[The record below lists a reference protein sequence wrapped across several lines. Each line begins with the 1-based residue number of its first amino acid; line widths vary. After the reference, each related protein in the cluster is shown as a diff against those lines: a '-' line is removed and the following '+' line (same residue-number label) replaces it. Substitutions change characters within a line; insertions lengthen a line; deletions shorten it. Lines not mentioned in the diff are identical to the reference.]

1 MLTGT
6 RPTHRVSSSTGA
18 HPSLL
23 ELQQA
28 LSMAESVA
36 PARPPRID
44 ANERLAL
51 QLIARMQA
59 DYKKSLPF
67 LDLQDRSRQYSVREQ
82 FPELAGTHAR

>member
-1 MLTGT
+1 MLTET
-6 RPTHRVSSSTGA
+6 KQTLRTY
-18 HPSLL
+18 PSLL
-23 ELQQA
+23 SLQKA
-28 LSMAESVA
+28 LSAAESVA

-67 LDLQDRSRQYSVREQ
+67 SDLQDISRPYVHREHIR
-82 FPELAGTHAR
+82 EMAGTHAR

>member
-6 RPTHRVSSSTGA
+6 KPTNRLSPPLRA

-28 LSMAESVA
+28 LSMAESA
-36 PARPPRID
+36 TPARPPRID

-59 DYKKSLPF
+59 NYKKSLPF
-67 LDLQDRSRQYSVREQ
+67 LDLQDRPRLYGSREQ
-82 FPELAGTHAR
+82 FRELAGTHAR

>member
-6 RPTHRVSSSTGA
+6 RQTIRLSSPTGT

-23 ELQQA
+23 ELQKA

-44 ANERLAL
+44 PNERLAL

-67 LDLQDRSRQYSVREQ
+67 LDLQDRPGPYRFREQ
-82 FPELAGTHAR
+82 FRELAGTHAR

>member
-1 MLTGT
+1 MLTET
-6 RPTHRVSSSTGA
+6 RQTLRLSSSTGA

-28 LSMAESVA
+28 LSMAESAA

-67 LDLQDRSRQYSVREQ
+67 LDLQDRPRPNRFREQ
-82 FPELAGTHAR
+82 FRELAGTHAR

>member
-6 RPTHRVSSSTGA
+6 KPTHHLSPSMRA

-23 ELQQA
+23 ELHQA
-28 LSMAESVA
+28 LSMAESAA

-67 LDLQDRSRQYSVREQ
+67 LDLQDRRRPYRFREQ
-82 FPELAGTHAR
+82 LRELAGTHAR

>member
-1 MLTGT
+1 MLIGT
-6 RPTHRVSSSTGA
+6 RQTHRLLSATRV

-28 LSMAESVA
+28 LSMAESVV

-59 DYKKSLPF
+59 NYKKSLPF
-67 LDLQDRSRQYSVREQ
+67 LDLQDRPGPNRFREQ
-82 FPELAGTHAR
+82 FRELAGTHAR

>member
-6 RPTHRVSSSTGA
+6 KQTHRSSLPLRD

-23 ELQQA
+23 ELHQA
-28 LSMAESVA
+28 LSMAESAA

-67 LDLQDRSRQYSVREQ
+67 LDLQDRPRPYRFREQ
-82 FPELAGTHAR
+82 FRELAGTHAR